1 MPTFV
6 HGKGSQVLV
15 DEFDL
20 SAYFNS
26 VDVATSQDTAETTA
40 FGATS
45 KSYLLGLADATLSLS
60 GMFAQDTDGSDEE
73 LSAILGA
80 ATTPL
85 VSVLFDAGTIGNRAV
100 VAKAHE
106 TSYALSS
113 PVADIVTV
121 TADFNA
127 STDGTANLTYSLRTG
142 VALTAGAAIAHDAL
156 GNLASVDNT
165 ASTANGGMANLHVT
179 ANTVDDAVTIKVQ
192 DSADDSTFADLITFS
207 NVTAT
212 TVTTEQKAVTGTVA
226 RYLRVTAS
234 TAAATTGSITF
245 HVAFARY

>member
-6 HGKGSQVLV
+6 HGKGTGVLL

-26 VDVATSQDTAETTA
+26 VDVSRSTDTAETTS
-40 FGATS
+40 FGSTS
-45 KSYLLGLADATLSLS
+45 KSYLVGLSDGTLSLS

-80 ATTPL
+80 ATTPVVTVNL
-85 VSVLFDAGTIGNRAV
+85 DSGTIGKRAV
-100 VAKAHE
+100 LAKAHQ
-106 TSYALSS
+106 TSYSMSS
-113 PVADIVTV
+113 PVGDIVTV

-127 STDGTANLTYSLRTG
+127 STDGSANLTYSIQSG
-142 VALTAGAAIAHDAL
+142 VQLTAGASIAFGSL

-165 ASTANGGMANLHVT
+165 ASTANGGMSNLHVT
-179 ANTVDDAVTIKVQ
+179 ANTLDAAVTIKVQ
-192 DSADDSTFADLITFS
+192 DSADDSTFADLVSFTS
-207 NVTAT
+207 VSSGTK
-212 TVTTEQKAVTGTVA
+212 TVEQKAVTGTVD
-226 RYLRVTAS
+226 RYLRATAS
-234 TAAATTGSITF
+234 TAATSGAITF

>member
-6 HGKGSQVLV
+6 HGKGTSVLV

-26 VDVATSQDTAETTA
+26 SDVSRSQDTAEVTA

-45 KSYLLGLADATLSLS
+45 KSYLVGLADGTISLS
-60 GMFAQDTDGSDEE
+60 GMWAADTDGSDEE

-80 ATTPL
+80 ATTPIIT
-85 VSVLFDAGTIGNRAV
+85 VQYDAGTIGNRATI
-100 VAKAHE
+100 AKAHE
-106 TSYALSS
+106 TNYSISS
-113 PVADIVTV
+113 PVADVVTV

-127 STDGTANLTYSLRTG
+127 SSDGEANMTYSIAQGVQLTTG
-142 VALTAGAAIAHDAL
+142 ASIAYGSL
-156 GNLASVDNT
+156 GDLGSADNT
-165 ASTANGGMANLHVT
+165 AATSNGGVANLHVT
-179 ANTVDDAVTIKVQ
+179 ANTIDDAVTIKVQ
-192 DSADDSTFADLITFS
+192 DSADDSTFADLVTFT
-207 NVTAT
+207 NVGATA
-212 TVTTEQKAVTGTVA
+212 VTTEQKYVTGSVA